1 MQQITSAISHGGPFE
16 AIVIGASAGGIDAL
30 LAILRGLPASF
41 GPAIL
46 VALHLAEDR
55 ESRLTEVFR
64 SRVALPV
71 REAIDK
77 TAIEPG
83 TVYFACAGYHLLAE
97 RDHTLSLSCEPP
109 VHYSRPSID
118 ILMESAADVYGAGLL
133 GILLTGANQDGACGL
148 ARVKQMGGY
157 TVVQDPREAQVATM
171 PQAAID
177 YLRPDLI
184 LSLHEIHTLLL
195 TLEKH

>member
-1 MQQITSAISHGGPFE
+1 MQPLMQATSDRSIQ

-30 LAILRGLPASF
+30 LGILGGLPASF
-41 GPAIL
+41 KPPIL
-46 VALHLAEDR
+46 VAVHLAEDR
-55 ESRLTEVFR
+55 ESRLTAVFR
-64 SRVALPV
+64 PRVALPV

-83 TVYFACAGYHLLAE
+83 TVHFACAGYHLLVE

-118 ILMESAADVYGAGLL
+118 LLMESAADVYGAGLV
-133 GILLTGANQDGACGL
+133 GILLTGANRDGAYGL
-148 ARVKQMGGY
+148 ARVKQMGGL
-157 TVVQDPREAQVATM
+157 TVVQDPRQARVAIM

-184 LSLHEIHTLLL
+184 LPLNEIHTLLL

>member
-1 MQQITSAISHGGPFE
+1 MPAISQGPFE

-41 GPAIL
+41 GPPIL
-46 VALHLAEDR
+46 VALHLADDR

-71 REAIDK
+71 REALDK
-77 TAIEPG
+77 TPIERG
-83 TVYFACAGYHLLAE
+83 TVHFACEGYHLLVE
-97 RDHTLSLSCEPP
+97 VDHTLSLSCEPP
-109 VHYSRPSID
+109 VQYSRPSID

-133 GILLTGANQDGACGL
+133 GILLTGANQDGARGL

-157 TVVQDPREAQVATM
+157 TVVQDPREALVATM
-171 PQAAID
+171 PRAAID
-177 YLRPDLI
+177 YSRPDLN
-184 LSLHEIHTLLL
+184 LSLNEIHTLLL